1 MERWRAGG
9 GGGGGGRISE
19 CQSFHS
25 LKWRL
30 DDTGLEMRV
39 HPPDE
44 IAANE
49 IPWGWQRLQDF

>member
-1 MERWRAGG
+1 MERWRAGDG
-9 GGGGGGRISE
+9 GWISE

-30 DDTGLEMRV
+30 DDTGLEMRA